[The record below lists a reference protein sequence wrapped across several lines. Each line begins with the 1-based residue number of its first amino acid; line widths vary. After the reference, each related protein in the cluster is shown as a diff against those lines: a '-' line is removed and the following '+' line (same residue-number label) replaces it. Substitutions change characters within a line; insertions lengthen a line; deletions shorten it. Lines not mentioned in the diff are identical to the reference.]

1 MLFIILI
8 NLITLFSDLTRD
20 ESHFELQN
28 GDLIFQESCDGA
40 MGEAIKDVTSGVD
53 GYNFTH
59 IGIVWIDTSDNN
71 QIYIIEAT
79 HPKVCITP
87 LEEYLRPVGKQCP
100 PKSVVGRLKP
110 SFQRL
115 IPSAICEAKKL
126 VGKDYDDAFD
136 LNNDQYYCSE
146 LVYDALLKANDGVA
160 VFPLNVM
167 TFKSKDTG
175 DYSPN
180 WIEHFERLG
189 VSIPEGEWGI
199 NPGAMSKQTDIL
211 DIVHYY

>member
-1 MLFIILI
+1 MLFVLLI
-8 NLITLFSDLTRD
+8 NLITLFSDVAVKVNQ
-20 ESHFELQN
+20 FELQD

-40 MGEAIKDVTSGVD
+40 MGEAIKDVTSGVA

-59 IGIVWIDTSDNN
+59 VGIVWIDLADNN
-71 QIYIIEAT
+71 RVYVIEAT
-79 HPKVCITP
+79 HPKVCITS
-87 LEEYLRPVGKQCP
+87 LDEYLVPSSKECP

-110 SFQRL
+110 PFQRL
-115 IPSAICEAKKL
+115 IPQALAEAKKL

-146 LVYDALLKANDGVA
+146 LVYDALLKANDDVA

-175 DYSPN
+175 EYSPN
-180 WIEHFERLG
+180 WVEHFERLG
-189 VSIPEGEWGI
+189 VFIPEGEWGI